1 MKKILLF
8 LTLCL
13 ITTASA
19 EEIIPFPEVREGAD
33 ATAVVQAQFQQH
45 LAACNAEAP
54 KKIVVPKGRYEFYP
68 DYAAERY
75 VFVSNNDEGMK
86 RIVFLWGGLKNIE
99 FDGQGSEFI
108 FHGYTCPFVLNQ
120 CENVVFKN
128 FSIDWDRPFHSEG
141 EILAVADDYFDVRFS
156 EEYPYKIDSGLLIF
170 TGRAKK
176 QADNPHAVGT
186 AFNSDGKETYPFG
199 GLLEFDAKKRET
211 AFLAWDYWIPEP
223 GTLPAEDLG
232 DRKVRVFRRG
242 VKATVGNIMVFGP
255 NHRKVPLF
263 TLSDCKN
270 VRFENVLMYHSGG
283 MGVLGQRCTDIT
295 LDRCKTTPAPGKDR
309 VVSLTA
315 DATHFVNC
323 RGKIVLNEC
332 VFENQKDDATNVHG
346 IYAKIVAIH
355 PVFVSGEDADGNP
368 AVLDYDVIDIRLI
381 HPQQHGFDFIKP
393 GMRLE
398 FVDAMSMERQHMTFP
413 YAGKVTRINKE
424 ITRVELQGMLP
435 DTIKVGDVVCDAE
448 SAPEVT
454 ITKCYIGKN
463 RARGVLLNSRCKTV
477 IEGNTFHTPGAAI
490 LLEGDARFWFE
501 QAGVRDLQ
509 IRGNVFD
516 NCNYGVWGW
525 SVIETRPGIDESR
538 RAESRYNKN
547 VVIENNT
554 FKIFDNRI
562 LNFYSTDGLIFRNNQ
577 IIPSTAYPPQHQDA
591 KRFVIEHCDNVEIEE

>member
-1 MKKILLF
+1 MKRILLF

-13 ITTASA
+13 ITPAGA
-19 EEIIPFPEVREGAD
+19 DEIIYFPEVRSGTD
-33 ATAVVQAQFQQH
+33 ATAVVQARFQQH
-45 LAACNAEAP
+45 LAACTAEAR

-68 DYAAERY
+68 DYANERY
-75 VFVSNNDEGMK
+75 VFISNNDEGLK
-86 RIVFLWGGLKNIE
+86 RVVFLWDELKNVE
-99 FDGQGSEFI
+99 LDGQGSEFV
-108 FHGYTCPFVLNQ
+108 FHGYTCPFVLSR

-141 EILAVADDYFDVRFS
+141 EILAVADDSFDVRFS
-156 EEYPYKIDSGLLIF
+156 EEYPYKIDSGMLIF

-199 GLLEFDAKKRET
+199 GLLEFDAEKRET

-232 DRKVRVFRRG
+232 DRKVRVYRKG

-355 PVFVSGEDADGNP
+355 PVFGNP
-368 AVLDYDVIDIRLI
+368 AALDVRLI

-393 GMRLE
+393 GMKLD
-398 FVDAMSMERQHMTFP
+398 FVDGPSMNTLHTTYVQE
-413 YAGKVTRINKE
+413 VSRINKE
-424 ITRVELQGMLP
+424 ITRVELQGGLP
-435 DTIKVGDVVCDAE
+435 ESVKIGDVVCDAE
-448 SAPEVT
+448 TAPEVY

-463 RARGVLLNSRCKTV
+463 RARGVLLNSRGKTV

-509 IRGNVFD
+509 IRDNVFD

-562 LNFYSTDGLIFRNNQ
+562 LNFYSTDGLIFRNNT
-577 IIPSTAYPPQHQDA
+577 IVPSTAYPPQHQNA
-591 KRFVIEHCDNVEIEE
+591 KRFTVEHCDNVEIEE